1 MRRSNG
7 CRCFPDMKR
16 LAIIGFGHIGA
27 SLAGTLNA
35 STEIIAIDRDA
46 GVLQKARERGLA
58 RETSSDL
65 AACRDADQVL
75 LSVPVKTCVSILRNV
90 LDQMDPGALLLD
102 VASTK
107 GVLLEEFHRT
117 GSPMRYIS
125 LHPLAGTEKPGIDS
139 ARPDVFRG
147 MPFLVLPVQNANTDD
162 VAEVDRMIREC
173 GSLKIPV
180 KSIEEHDATL
190 ALTIHLPH
198 VLAYALTH
206 LAEESSETLSTDVFA
221 LAGRSFRDS
230 TRVASSDIQMV
241 HDFLT
246 TNTGRTASAIDR
258 LVEHLERIKKLLVA
272 GNDEEL
278 KKLMQSARELRK
290 RL

>member
-1 MRRSNG
+1 
-7 CRCFPDMKR
+7 MKR

-27 SLAGTLNA
+27 SIAEALQKDNVPIDIL
-35 STEIIAIDRDA
+35 AIDRDPE
-46 GVLQKARERGLA
+46 VLKKAEERGLA
-58 RETSSDL
+58 KESSTEISS
-65 AACRDADQVL
+65 CQTADQVL
-75 LSVPVKTCVSILRNV
+75 LSVPVKSCVEILREVTSAMN
-90 LDQMDPGALLLD
+90 PAALLLD

-107 GVLLEEFHRT
+107 GVLLAEFKRI
-117 GSPMRYIS
+117 GSPIRYIS

-139 ARPDVFRG
+139 ARSEIFEG
-147 MPFLVLPVQNANTDD
+147 MPFLFFRVQKADEQALSD
-162 VAEVDRMIREC
+162 VDTIIKAC
-173 GSLKIPV
+173 KGQKIEV
-180 KSIEEHDATL
+180 KSAEEHDATL

-206 LAEESSETLSTDVFA
+206 LAEESSENQTTDVFS

-241 HDFLT
+241 HDFLS
-246 TNTGRTASAIDR
+246 TNTDQTTTAIDR
-258 LVEHLERIKKLLVA
+258 LMDHLERIKKLLAA

-278 KKLMQSARELRK
+278 KSVMKNAQKLRE

>member
-1 MRRSNG
+1 
-7 CRCFPDMKR
+7 MKR

-27 SLAGTLNA
+27 SIAGALQNEKVP
-35 STEIIAIDRDA
+35 TEILAIDRDPE
-46 GVLQKARERGLA
+46 VLKKAKKRGLA
-58 RETSSDL
+58 KETSTEISS
-65 AACRDADQVL
+65 CHMADQVL
-75 LSVPVKTCVSILRNV
+75 LSVPVKSCVEILREVTSSMN
-90 LDQMDPGALLLD
+90 PAALLLD

-107 GVLLEEFHRT
+107 GVLLSEFQQI
-117 GSPMRYIS
+117 GSPVRYIS

-139 ARPDVFRG
+139 ARPGIFEG
-147 MPFLVLPVQNANTDD
+147 MPFLFFPVQKADEQALSD
-162 VAEVDRMIREC
+162 VDTIITACKGR
-173 GSLKIPV
+173 KIEV
-180 KSIEEHDATL
+180 KSVQEHDATL

-206 LAEESSETLSTDVFA
+206 LAEESSGTLATDVFS

-241 HDFLT
+241 HDFLS
-246 TNTGRTASAIDR
+246 TNTDQTTTAIDR
-258 LVEHLERIKKLLVA
+258 LMDHLERIKKLLAA

-278 KKLMQSARELRK
+278 KSVMKNAQKLRE